1 VGFEGIGLSVCRSF
15 LGLQNTYPSV
25 DPSSPVVKENSITMM
40 DRALTWI
47 VPATVFEMEMLLPRE
62 GEADGIFR
70 ELWTY

>member
-1 VGFEGIGLSVCRSF
+1 
-15 LGLQNTYPSV
+15 
-25 DPSSPVVKENSITMM
+25 MM